1 MRNTWK
7 IYMLAAISFLVGT
20 SQFVISGILDQIA
33 VSVDVSV
40 STAGQLITAFALG
53 NAIGTPIVMVAMA
66 KWNQRQQ
73 LLTALTIILI
83 GIASTIV
90 LPGFRFLMGSRVIL
104 GIGTGVFVVTSYGI
118 AAALAAKGR
127 EVGAMANVALGY
139 SASLVLGV
147 PIGRVIAAASDWKVI
162 FWGIGMLSLM
172 AVVAIART
180 IPASQGNEPV
190 PLGRQLAL
198 LKNPR
203 IAIALSVTL
212 FMFISYSAVY
222 TYIAPL
228 LTSFIS
234 EQHISMVLFVI
245 GVASL
250 IGSKL
255 GGFSADR
262 FGIARTLIIG
272 MLIQL
277 VALTLLSVSS
287 GLVLVISLLFV
298 WSVAVWTFGATQN
311 FNLLSLAPSASGIML
326 SLNSSFVQ
334 FGFAAGAGVGGI
346 AAGGLPI
353 IAVTWIG
360 AASVALAVIIACF
373 FFGRP
378 YAFQSNPMKRSR
390 THTQE

>member
-1 MRNTWK
+1 
-7 IYMLAAISFLVGT
+7 
-20 SQFVISGILDQIA
+20 
-33 VSVDVSV
+33 
-40 STAGQLITAFALG
+40 
-53 NAIGTPIVMVAMA
+53 
-66 KWNQRQQ
+66 
-73 LLTALTIILI
+73 
-83 GIASTIV
+83 
-90 LPGFRFLMGSRVIL
+90 
-104 GIGTGVFVVTSYGI
+104 
-118 AAALAAKGR
+118 
-127 EVGAMANVALGY
+127 
-139 SASLVLGV
+139 
-147 PIGRVIAAASDWKVI
+147 
-162 FWGIGMLSLM
+162 
-172 AVVAIART
+172 
-180 IPASQGNEPV
+180 
-190 PLGRQLAL
+190 
-198 LKNPR
+198 
-203 IAIALSVTL
+203 
-212 FMFISYSAVY
+212 MFISYSAVY

>member
-180 IPASQGNEPV
+180 IPASQGDEPV

>member
-33 VSVDVSV
+33 ISVDVSV

>member
-83 GIASTIV
+83 GLASTIA
-90 LPGFRFLMGSRVIL
+90 LPGFHFLMGSRVIL

-180 IPASQGNEPV
+180 IPASQGDEPV